1 MEEMARHQTTH
12 NNSDI
17 AVIIKNIRHME
28 EVKNLFHLMK
38 PIAKGEVGGTVSC
51 IKEPIPMESPAIYLE
66 TLFTLG
72 FKSKYRE

>member
-1 MEEMARHQTTH
+1 MARHQTTH

-17 AVIIKNIRHME
+17 AVNIKNICHRE

-38 PIAKGEVGGTVSC
+38 PIAKGEVGGTVSY
-51 IKEPIPMESPAIYLE
+51 IKEPIPMESPAIYPE